1 MIRSLYF
8 AKDGTLQTNLDPQA
22 FPALLKDEAG
32 LLWVDF
38 EATPPAEDEP
48 ILRDI
53 FGFHPL
59 AIEDALQENHVPKLD
74 DWVDYLYIVLHA
86 IVFDKD
92 KDDYLDTLELDIFLG
107 RNYMVSHHDQP
118 IRAID
123 SMLAN
128 IQRDDRPLRN
138 GADHLLYRL
147 VDTVVDNY
155 MPIVEALDEEIDRQ
169 EDEIFSQPTAHT
181 LEEIFALKRAVLTL
195 RRILAPQREVVNKL
209 ARDDYAVIDTR
220 DRIYFR
226 DVYDHLVRLYDITE
240 SVRDLLSGTLDTYLS
255 VINNRMNDIM
265 RTLTVITTLFMPITF
280 VTGFFG
286 MNFFSSDHPLTA
298 WVQRPVFFVI
308 LALMLLTPVAM
319 FFWMRRRG
327 WME

>member
-8 AKDGTLQTNLDPQA
+8 AKDGSLQTNLDPQA
-22 FPALLKDEAG
+22 FPTMLKDEAG

-86 IVFDKD
+86 ILFDKG

-107 RNYMVSHHDQP
+107 RNFMVTHHDQP

-155 MPIVEALDEEIDRQ
+155 MPIVEALDEEIDRK
-169 EDEIFSQPTAHT
+169 EDEIFSEPTSRT

-286 MNFFSSDHPLTA
+286 MNFFSSDHPLTT
-298 WVQRPVFFVI
+298 WVQRPVFLVI
-308 LALMLLTPVAM
+308 LALMLLTPVGM

>member
-8 AKDGTLQTNLDPQA
+8 AKDGTLQTNLDPQT
-22 FPALLKDEAG
+22 FPTFMKDEAG

-48 ILRDI
+48 ILRDV

-74 DWVDYLYIVLHA
+74 DWADYLYIVLHA
-86 IVFDKD
+86 IVFDKE

-107 RNYMVSHHDQP
+107 HNYMVTHHDQP

-123 SMLAN
+123 SILAN
-128 IQRDDRPLRN
+128 IQRDFRPLRN
-138 GADHLLYRL
+138 GADHLLYHL

-155 MPIVEALDEEIDRQ
+155 MPIVEALDEEIDRK
-169 EDEIFSQPTAHT
+169 EDEIFSEPTSRT

-209 ARDDYAVIDTR
+209 ARDDYAVIDMQ

-286 MNFFSSDHPLTA
+286 MNFFSSDHPLVG
-298 WVQRPVFFVI
+298 WVQRPVFLVI
-308 LALMLLTPVAM
+308 LALTVLTPAGM
-319 FFWMRRRG
+319 FLWMRRRG

>member
-8 AKDGTLQTNLDPQA
+8 TQDGALETNLDPQD
-22 FPALLKDEAG
+22 FPRVLQDKTG

-48 ILRDI
+48 ILRDA

-74 DWVDYLYIVLHA
+74 DWMDYLYIVLHA
-86 IVFDKD
+86 ILFDKE
-92 KDDYLDTLELDIFLG
+92 KDDYLETQELDIFLG
-107 RNYMVSHHDQP
+107 HNYMVTHHDQP

-123 SMLAN
+123 TLLAN
-128 IQRDDRPLRN
+128 VQRDDRPLRN

-155 MPIVEALDEEIDRQ
+155 MPIVEALDDEIDRK
-169 EDEIFSQPTAHT
+169 EDEIFSEPTSGT
-181 LEEIFALKRAVLTL
+181 LEEIFALKRAVLNL

-209 ARDDYAVIDTR
+209 ARDDFAVIDAR

-226 DVYDHLVRLYDITE
+226 DIYDHLVRLYDITE

-265 RTLTVITTLFMPITF
+265 RTLTVITTLFMPISF

-286 MNFFSSDHPLTA
+286 MNFFSSDHPLVA
-298 WVQRPVFFVI
+298 WVQQPVFFVV
-308 LALMLLTPVAM
+308 LALMLLTPIGMVV
-319 FFWMRRRG
+319 WMRRRG